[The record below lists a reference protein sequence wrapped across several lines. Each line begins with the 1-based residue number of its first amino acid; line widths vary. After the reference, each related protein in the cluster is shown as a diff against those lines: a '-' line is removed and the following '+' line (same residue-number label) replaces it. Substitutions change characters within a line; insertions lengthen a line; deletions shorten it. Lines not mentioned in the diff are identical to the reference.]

1 MVRLSTSY
9 INELVNAVFEGKY
22 WVSVYGAGY
31 VGRALATVF
40 LRAGAKV
47 ILVDINEERLREIK
61 ELRFSK
67 CTEEEIRS
75 ALSNALRSGRIK
87 LVSNGIEAS
96 RLSKV
101 KLVTVPVLYDS
112 VRNVV
117 NYDPLVSAC
126 EDIARGLKEGDLI
139 VIESSVP
146 PGTTEEV
153 VKPLIESVS
162 GLRAEEDFLLAY
174 SPERIYVGRAVKDI
188 EVRYPKVVSGVG
200 PLSLEAVTKL
210 YSRVA
215 KAGIIKASSTKVA
228 EFSKLAEGA
237 YRDVNIAL
245 ANQLALLAMKL
256 GIDYYEVV
264 RIANTQPYSHLH
276 LPGPGVGGYCVPIYP
291 RFLMIKA
298 EELGIDLPL
307 LSTSRL
313 VNELMPYKVF
323 SLIREV
329 IKLSRPN
336 LSDVKVAVLGAAFRG
351 GIDDTRLS
359 PTHDLLAIMKSEGF
373 KYVVVHDP
381 YVRNDSIIREL
392 GYLLT
397 NDLSETLKDAEL
409 VIVMTRHKVYEGL
422 RTSTIK
428 RLCGK
433 SNVIVIDAVA
443 ILNHD
448 SDVRYIALGKPTQ

>member
-75 ALSNALRSGRIK
+75 ALSNALRSGGIK
-87 LVSNGIEAS
+87 LMRDGIEAS

-101 KLVTVPVLYDS
+101 KLVTVPVLYDR

-117 NYDPLVSAC
+117 NYDPLVGAC
-126 EDIARGLKEGDLI
+126 EGIARGLKEGDLI

-351 GIDDTRLS
+351 EIDDTRLS

-381 YVRNDSIIREL
+381 YVRDDVLIKEL

-397 NDLSETLKDAEL
+397 NDLSEALKDAEL

-428 RLCGK
+428 RLCSK

-448 SDVRYIALGKPTQ
+448 SDVRYIALGKPIQ